1 MKTTIVSCVAVAIV
15 SAFCLPPSAFGQG
28 ALTPPG
34 APAPT
39 MKSLDQLDAKLEK
52 RVPISALP
60 YSITNSGSYHLAS
73 NVVGV
78 ASSDGISIVAN
89 NVTLDLNGFA
99 VTGVTSSGY
108 GINIAGVHTNIT
120 VRNGNISGW
129 GNGAITVGSSSS
141 RNIVFDHLNIS
152 EDTSQTAVYAI
163 NALVSDCTIEGG
175 FNGIVAIN
183 SRVRN
188 CLVSE
193 SGNAGIYA
201 DYSTVKDCQIQ
212 NCSVYGI
219 YINAPG
225 CLIVDN
231 MLRGNNSSVTVGGA
245 GIYVND
251 SNNRIENNQVTASGW
266 ASAGI
271 LVNGPAYVDN
281 VVIKNTVSGN
291 GFNDLL
297 GTDGNDFGPTGSAS
311 STTSPWANI
320 SH

>member
-1 MKTTIVSCVAVAIV
+1 MKTTILSCVAVV
-15 SAFCLPPSAFGQG
+15 CFFVMLHSALGQG

-39 MKSLDQLDAKLEK
+39 MKSLDQVDAKLEK

-60 YSITNSGSYHLAS
+60 YSISNSGSYYLAS

-78 ASSDGISIVAN
+78 ASSDGITIAAN

-99 VTGVTSSGY
+99 VTGVTNSGY
-108 GINIAGVHTNIT
+108 GINIAGIDTNVA

-129 GNGAITVGSSSS
+129 GNGAIAVAGFTSQ
-141 RNIVFDHLNIS
+141 NIAFDHLNIF

-183 SRVRN
+183 SYVRN
-188 CLVSE
+188 CLVSG

-201 DYSTVKDCQIQ
+201 DYSSVKDCQIQ
-212 NCSVYGI
+212 NCSIYGI

-225 CLIVDN
+225 CQIVGN
-231 MLRGNNSSVTVGGA
+231 MLRGNNSSVSASGA
-245 GIYVND
+245 AIYVND
-251 SNNRIENNQVTASGW
+251 SHNRIENNQVTDSGW
-266 ASAGI
+266 AGSGI
-271 LVNGPAYVDN
+271 LVNSSVYVDN

-291 GFNDLL
+291 AFNNYVG
-297 GTDGNDFGPTGSAS
+297 GTGNDFGPIGSAS
-311 STTSPWANI
+311 TATSPWANI